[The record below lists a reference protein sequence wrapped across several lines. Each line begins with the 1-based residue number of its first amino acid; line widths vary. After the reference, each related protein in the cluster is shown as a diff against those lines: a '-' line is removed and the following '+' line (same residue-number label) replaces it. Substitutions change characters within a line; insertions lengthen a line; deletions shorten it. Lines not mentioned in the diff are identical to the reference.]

1 MKNFADSARCYEKA
15 VGMGLRDQTLYANLA
30 YTYEQLGKEKE
41 AVNYYKKV
49 SPPDTKTSAYIA
61 GYYLKEKQFPEAIK
75 YYQQLVKLEPR
86 KASSY
91 FSLGYA
97 HSAAGSWDRAIENYL
112 MALKYDRE
120 DDEIY
125 ANLGVAYEQKGLY
138 ADALKA
144 YRSAYEINPQTKVAS
159 RIPRLRIQ
167 LMKEKK

>member
-1 MKNFADSARCYEKA
+1 M
-15 VGMGLRDQTLYANLA
+15 
-30 YTYEQLGKEKE
+30 
-41 AVNYYKKV
+41 
-49 SPPDTKTSAYIA
+49 
-61 GYYLKEKQFPEAIK
+61 
-75 YYQQLVKLEPR
+75 KLEPR

-112 MALKYDRE
+112 MALKYDQE